1 MGKLCCIA
9 ACLFALAA
17 AACEAA
23 APKGLQTASGAGL
36 CKYAGALRFAGRYA
50 SNLAQE
56 AERLAATAG
65 NVKEL
70 ASFAASLAA
79 PLDGKNE
86 SVVAAVKALQG
97 KGARTAERELRKS
110 AEAAAKAARALTV
123 GSGSL
128 RSFVS
133 ALAALGTSVQAGQSF
148 SCIDGQNEI
157 STGTISNGNNAN
169 TKGARKCADI
179 ADNKWMDTDPLAA
192 NEVELA
198 LQELNKAPQLR
209 PDANSIGAEVTAS
222 AGESECRLLANAASG
237 QAGNGGLLLKDT
249 GSAGDKQNTVQL
261 GTFVKITALS
271 GGSASFDKT
280 QELAES
286 MNIESA
292 LQAITNTKAA
302 LEKHKAFACSENTCP
317 TLEEA
322 KQTLTR
328 TVAAIQHA
336 EERDKNAQD
345 DERTPR
351 ERTETQIKARTASA
365 NAQKGTQAQA
375 HTENAQTG
383 YTASDASQGV
393 PFAATLA
400 VAAGA
405 ATTHFVPQQ
414 AARH

>member
-23 APKGLQTASGAGL
+23 APKGLQTADGKGL
-36 CKYAGALRFAGRYA
+36 CEYAGALRFAGRYA

-56 AERLAATAG
+56 AERHAATAG
-65 NVKEL
+65 TVKAL
-70 ASFAASLAA
+70 ASFATSLAA
-79 PLDGKNE
+79 PLDGENE

-97 KGARTAERELRKS
+97 KGAGNAERELRSS

-133 ALAALGTSVQAGQSF
+133 ALAALGTSVQTGQSF
-148 SCIDGQNEI
+148 SCIDGQKEI
-157 STGTISNGNNAN
+157 STGTIDNDNNAN
-169 TKGARKCADI
+169 TKEASACADI
-179 ADNKWMDTDPLAA
+179 ATSKWTDKDPLAA
-192 NEVELA
+192 DKVELA
-198 LQELNKAPQLR
+198 LQELNTAPQLR
-209 PDANSIGAEVTAS
+209 PDANRIGAAVTAS
-222 AGESECRLLANAASG
+222 AGAAECRLLAIAASG

-249 GSAGDKQNTVQL
+249 GSAGEKQNTVHL
-261 GTFVKITALS
+261 GTFVKISAKI

-280 QELAES
+280 QALAES
-286 MNIESA
+286 MNIENA
-292 LQAITNTKAA
+292 LQAITNTNAA

-317 TLEEA
+317 ALEEA

-336 EERDKNAQD
+336 AERDKNAQD
-345 DERTPR
+345 EERTAR

-365 NAQKGTQAQA
+365 NAQKGQQAQA

>member
-1 MGKLCCIA
+1 GK
-9 ACLFALAA
+9 
-17 AACEAA
+17 
-23 APKGLQTASGAGL
+23 GL

-56 AERLAATAG
+56 AERHAAAAG
-65 NVKEL
+65 TVKEL
-70 ASFAASLAA
+70 ASFATSLAA

-86 SVVAAVKALQG
+86 SVVAAVKELQG
-97 KGARTAERELRKS
+97 KEAGDAERELRS
-110 AEAAAKAARALTV
+110 GAEAAAKAARALTV

-133 ALAALGTSVQAGQSF
+133 ALAALGTSVKAGNAY

-157 STGTISNGNNAN
+157 TGGTIDNDNNAN
-169 TKGARKCADI
+169 TKEARACEDI
-179 ADNKWMDTDPLAA
+179 ATNKWTDTDPLDGDTI
-192 NEVELA
+192 ELA
-198 LQELNKAPQLR
+198 IEELEKEPKLR
-209 PDANSIGAEVTAS
+209 PDANSIGTPVTAA
-222 AGESECRLLANAASG
+222 AGAAECRLLAIAASG

-249 GSAGDKQNTVQL
+249 GNAGAKQNTLQL

-271 GGSASFDKT
+271 GESASFDKT

-302 LEKHKAFACSENTCP
+302 LEKHKAFLCSENTCP

-336 EERDKNAQD
+336 AERDKNAQG
-345 DERTPR
+345 DEEREAR

-365 NAQKGTQAQA
+365 NAQEGTQAQA

-383 YTASDASQGV
+383 YTASDASQDG

>member
-17 AACEAA
+17 AACEAT

-56 AERLAATAG
+56 AERHAATAG
-65 NVKEL
+65 TVKEL

-97 KGARTAERELRKS
+97 KGAGNAERELRS
-110 AEAAAKAARALTV
+110 GAEAAAKAARALTV

-133 ALAALGTSVQAGQSF
+133 ALAALGTGVQTGQSY
-148 SCIDGQNEI
+148 SCIDGENEM
-157 STGTISNGNNAN
+157 SAGTISNDNNAN
-169 TKGARKCADI
+169 TKGASACADI
-179 ADNKWMDTDPLAA
+179 ATNKWTDTDPLAA
-192 NEVELA
+192 IKVELA
-198 LQELNKAPQLR
+198 LQELNTAPQLR
-209 PDANSIGAEVTAS
+209 TDANNIGAAVTAS
-222 AGESECRLLANAASG
+222 AGAAECRLLAIAASG

-280 QELAES
+280 QALAES
-286 MNIESA
+286 MNIENA
-292 LQAITNTKAA
+292 LQAITSTKAA

-317 TLEEA
+317 ALEEA

-336 EERDKNAQD
+336 AERDKNAQD
-345 DERTPR
+345 EDRTPR
-351 ERTETQIKARTASA
+351 ERTETQIKARTAGA